1 MIVAVAIVI
10 NQLQIN
16 PPKIRN
22 LAELSLTYSESAGFE
37 PMTSALAL
45 QCSTNWAMKTNTLG
59 AGQFVE
65 FILTREKNETT
76 CSSVINT
83 LPDSYD
89 FISAGKRDFERLSVL
104 RNIYEWYIVTAR
116 SVI

>member
-1 MIVAVAIVI
+1 MIVAVVIVI

-16 PPKIRN
+16 PPPQKKKKFG
-22 LAELSLTYSESAGFE
+22 TSAGFE
-37 PMTSALAL
+37 TMTSALAL
-45 QCSTNWAMKTNTLG
+45 QCFTNWAMKTNTLG

>member
-1 MIVAVAIVI
+1 MA
-10 NQLQIN
+10 
-16 PPKIRN
+16 
-22 LAELSLTYSESAGFE
+22 
-37 PMTSALAL
+37 SALAL
-45 QCSTNWAMKTNTLG
+45 LCSTNWAMKTSLG

-76 CSSVINT
+76 CSSVMNT

-89 FISAGKRDFERLSVL
+89 FISAGKRDLERLSVL
-104 RNIYEWYIVTAR
+104 RNIYKWYIVTAR